1 MDLKE
6 AKARAY
12 DCMTQIEFWRQE
24 LAKANQ
30 LVNKALAEQ
39 EQAEVKQTAE
49 KLDRARG
56 KADAMENKTKT
67 N

>member
-24 LAKANQ
+24 LIKANQ
-30 LVNKALAEQ
+30 LVSQLASQELVKANQKET
-39 EQAEVKQTAE
+39 K
-49 KLDRARG
+49 KLD
-56 KADAMENKTKT
+56 KKIDENKNAKE
-67 N
+67 

>member
-30 LVNKALAEQ
+30 LVNKIFA

>member
-30 LVNKALAEQ
+30 LVNKIFAEQ
-39 EQAEVKQTAE
+39 EQAEVKKE
-49 KLDRARG
+49 LD
-56 KADAMENKTKT
+56 KKIDVADKKTK
-67 N
+67 

>member
-12 DCMTQIEFWRQE
+12 DCIAQIEFWKGE

-39 EQAEVKQTAE
+39 EQAEVKKELDKKIDE
-49 KLDRARG
+49 KA
-56 KADAMENKTKT
+56 KS
-67 N
+67 

>member
-12 DCMTQIEFWRQE
+12 DCMVQIEFWKGE

-30 LVNKALAEQ
+30 LVNKIFA
-39 EQAEVKQTAE
+39 EQAEVKKE
-49 KLDRARG
+49 LD
-56 KADAMENKTKT
+56 KKIDVADKKTK
-67 N
+67 

>member
-24 LAKANQ
+24 LIKANQ

-39 EQAEVKQTAE
+39 EQAEVKKELDKKIDE
-49 KLDRARG
+49 KA
-56 KADAMENKTKT
+56 KS
-67 N
+67 